1 MQSHCPFPASLS
13 SQTFM
18 RDDLLLGPF
27 KLQNGETGEQIGLVR
42 NIPEL
47 IALWQ
52 KIPLSS
58 VAYHARQQH
67 LSRWFFSRAEFGL
80 AKRFRASDY
89 PSDFI
94 DEQGRERADWLRNW
108 ILSEVRAHRN
118 KMTSFVESPEAADA
132 TTLMVRCGSGSL
144 GGKGRG
150 FRFLHNV
157 ADRFNLISCSPPPSL
172 TVSEQAKGEGGV
184 CGEGRGREVGG
195 MGGVEGGCRDRT
207 KGRREEGKGT

>member
-1 MQSHCPFPASLS
+1 
-13 SQTFM
+13 M